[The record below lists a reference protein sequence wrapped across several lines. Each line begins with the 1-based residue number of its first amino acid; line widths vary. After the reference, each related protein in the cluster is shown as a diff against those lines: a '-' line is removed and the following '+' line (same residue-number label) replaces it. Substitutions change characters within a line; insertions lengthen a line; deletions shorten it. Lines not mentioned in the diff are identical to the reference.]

1 MSDREQLLEQL
12 AAIEHERWADWQ
24 GYFHS
29 KLTRNENG
37 DLVIPAGYVTALE
50 TLIAT
55 PYAELSEEQKE
66 NDRREVRRYWHLI
79 AAGHAVGY
87 EGGARG

>member
-1 MSDREQLLEQL
+1 MGENDRLIEEL

-29 KLTRNENG
+29 KCSRNDDG
-37 DLVIPAGYVTALE
+37 DLVIPAGYVAALE
-50 TLIAT
+50 RLLAT
-55 PYAELSEEQKE
+55 PYAELTEDQKE

-79 AAGHAVGY
+79 
-87 EGGARG
+87 EDKL